1 MSDVR
6 GRVLIVDDD
15 PQVVDVLTAYF
26 SEAGRYEVMTAHQ
39 GADAVMIADFRR
51 PDAVLLDISM
61 PGMDGIAVLRAL
73 RVIDS
78 SVPVVMLT
86 ANGDGDEKAATD
98 ALTIGAFDH
107 LAKPFNFDVLDRI
120 VVAAVTAGAARDWSP
135 LGLKRTTHP
144 AVARGADQARA
155 RVPAGTREER
165 RWFSPR
171 TGVAL

>member
-6 GRVLIVDDD
+6 GRVLIIDDE

-73 RVIDS
+73 RATDS
-78 SVPVVMLT
+78 SVPVVMVT
-86 ANGDGDEKAATD
+86 ANGDEKVAKD
-98 ALTIGAFDH
+98 ALTIGAFDYV
-107 LAKPFNFDVLDRI
+107 AKPFNFDVLDRI

-135 LGLKRTTHP
+135 FGLKRTTHP
-144 AVARGADQARA
+144 AVAREADQVRA

-165 RWFSPR
+165 RWFTPR